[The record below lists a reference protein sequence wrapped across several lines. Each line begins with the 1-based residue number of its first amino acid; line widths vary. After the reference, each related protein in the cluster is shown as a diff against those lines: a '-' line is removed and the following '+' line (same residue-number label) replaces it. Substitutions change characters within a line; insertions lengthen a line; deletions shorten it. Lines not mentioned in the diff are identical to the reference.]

1 MIRIYIKQIIRKTYY
16 FNMQKSLL
24 FLLLFAFKANLIFAF
39 QEGNLNSIVS
49 SSLSDVDKVKKIN
62 QLSTY
67 LIENNQLNDAETAI
81 QKALEISNKMSFD
94 AGKAM
99 ALDNMGLVAQSR
111 FDYTNAM
118 NYFVEALRLKDS
130 AGDKLNVAKS
140 KLHIGKVFFLQRN
153 EENALVNYQS
163 ALTLLTNTPN
173 NLPLLAEAH
182 RNLGDVYLAQKLY
195 GKATG
200 EFDMALKI
208 WANDLQDFK
217 KAATI
222 ANYLG
227 NTVADMGDND
237 GALTYFD
244 ASLNY
249 HRNLDDI
256 NGVAH
261 DHLNLA
267 KIYTALNDSELA
279 TENVEN
285 ALASF
290 QQMNN
295 TFGIASAYNISGK
308 IALKSNNRSKAEE
321 LFEKSADILRGMSV
335 QPGVPE
341 IYKSISEGFS
351 EIGNFPKAYNY
362 AQAYSTSKDSLFNKE
377 KASSL
382 LELTTKYESQYA
394 VKEKNRQVALL
405 EKEKAAEQKVRWL
418 LIGLVAFAL
427 LTIYFVFK
435 NYRQKKKDNEK
446 LTAMNQTIQDQN
458 GEIARKNI
466 EMNLANN
473 ELKDKNDRLDH
484 LNAQL
489 VTEISERENSQRSLF
504 NKDHYLA
511 NITSKMRQPLNDIV
525 GLAQSLINEKPRKD
539 QRDHIQN
546 LQFSA
551 NNLLVLINDVLDF
564 SEIEASKISL
574 ETIDFRPDDVI
585 QDLKKEIKSTKEVR
599 YEFSIDNRIPDEV
612 NGDPAKMNQ
621 ILTYLLKNIK
631 KDMSTG
637 VISLNIFRNE
647 LIDNELTL
655 KIDVHAEGD
664 YINFTALDT
673 AFNKPTNRDNF
684 DGMNEDEVEFMIAR
698 RLIELQNGTV
708 QASQTA
714 HETIVTVFLP
724 FRLVEE
730 AVSTELVE
738 GAVPIYYN
746 NYLEGKRIL
755 VVEDNKV
762 NQMLV
767 VNMLKKKGV
776 FMVAANDGIEGLE
789 ALNKADFDLILMDI
803 QMPRMD
809 GYHAVAEIRRMKNVN
824 KSTLPI
830 IALTAS
836 AYVTEKE
843 KAQLFGMTDHIGKP
857 FSPEEMI
864 EKITRVLMS
873 HKSNTDDSVMPQAA
887 VKS

>member
-1 MIRIYIKQIIRKTYY
+1 
-16 FNMQKSLL
+16 MQKYLIV
-24 FLLLFAFKANLIFAF
+24 LLLFAFQAHFVFAF
-39 QEGNLNSIVS
+39 QESNLNTIVS
-49 SSLSDVDKVKKIN
+49 STLSDADKVKKIN
-62 QLSTY
+62 QLSTQ
-67 LIENNQLNDAETAI
+67 LIENNQLNDAEFSI
-81 QKALEISNKMSFD
+81 LKALEIANKISFD
-94 AGKAM
+94 AGKAT

-118 NYFVEALRLKDS
+118 NYYVEALRLKDS

-153 EENALVNYQS
+153 EESALVNYQA
-163 ALTLLTNTPN
+163 ALTLLNNTPN

-249 HRNLDDI
+249 HRNLNDI
-256 NGVAH
+256 NGVAN

-267 KIYTALNDSELA
+267 KIYTTLNDSELA
-279 TENVEN
+279 AENVDN
-285 ALASF
+285 ALSAF
-290 QQMNN
+290 QQINN
-295 TFGIASAYNISGK
+295 SFGIASTYNISGK
-308 IALKSNNRSKAEE
+308 LALKSNNRSQAEE
-321 LFEKSADILRGMSV
+321 LFEKSADILRGMPV
-335 QPGVPE
+335 LPGVPE
-341 IYKSISEGFS
+341 VYKSISEGFS
-351 EIGNFPKAYNY
+351 EIGNFPKAFSY

-405 EKEKAAEQKVRWL
+405 EKEKSAEQKVRWL
-418 LIGLVAFAL
+418 LIGLVGFAL

-435 NYRQKKKDNEK
+435 SYRQKKKDNEK
-446 LTAMNQTIQDQN
+446 LTAMNQTIQEQHA
-458 GEIARKNI
+458 EIARKNI

-473 ELKDKNDRLDH
+473 ELKNKNDRLDH

-525 GLAQSLINEKPRKD
+525 GLAQALINAKPRND

-574 ETIDFRPDDVI
+574 ETIDFRPEDVI
-585 QDLKKEIKSTKEVR
+585 QELKKEIKSTKEVR

-637 VISLNIFRNE
+637 VITLNIFRNE

-655 KIDVHAEGD
+655 KMDVHAAGD
-664 YINFTALDT
+664 NINFDALDT
-673 AFNKPTNRDNF
+673 AFNQPTNRDNL
-684 DGMNEDEVEFMIAR
+684 DGMNEDEVEFLIAR

-708 QASQTA
+708 HVSQTTD
-714 HETIVTVFLP
+714 ETLVTVFLP

-730 AVSTELVE
+730 TVSPELVE
-738 GAVPIYYN
+738 GTVPIYYN

-776 FMVAANDGIEGLE
+776 FVVAANDGIEGLE

-830 IALTAS
+830 VALTAS

-864 EKITRVLMS
+864 DKITRVLMS
-873 HKSNTDDSVMPQAA
+873 HKAITDDSVMPQAA